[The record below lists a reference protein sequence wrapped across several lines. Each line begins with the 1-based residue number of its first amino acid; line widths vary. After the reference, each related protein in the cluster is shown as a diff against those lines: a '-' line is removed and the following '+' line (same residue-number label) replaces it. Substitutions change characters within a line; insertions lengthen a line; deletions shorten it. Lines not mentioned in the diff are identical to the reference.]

1 MMGRSSRIAPDR
13 TSPRCLVI
21 ATLLMRMRARPN
33 PPSCWPCSWS
43 IRREGTVNAARKM
56 RPTNV
61 GRVADKTIVIPGH
74 GPVGNKSQLIG
85 FRDTLVSVREKVSA
99 LKKEGKSLEE
109 VVAAKP
115 TADYDPKWGGFVI
128 NGNFF
133 TKLVHA
139 GV

>member
-1 MMGRSSRIAPDR
+1 
-13 TSPRCLVI
+13 
-21 ATLLMRMRARPN
+21 
-33 PPSCWPCSWS
+33 
-43 IRREGTVNAARKM
+43 
-56 RPTNV
+56 
-61 GRVADKTIVIPGH
+61 
-74 GPVGNKSQLIG
+74 VGNKSQLIG